1 MTRSDKD
8 ALSDA
13 QLALGTACETML
25 ASDKYQR
32 ANPMTYG
39 GLVKRLAML
48 PEHGLPKM
56 RLVPQSKLEELGRIP
71 RSNENFQVDALEAV
85 KRLGAGFDNRSKAVL
100 LVRRPLL
107 PHRTP
112 PPPLPSGARVP
123 RRANHKTTTDRR
135 TLRGYHGQDTRP
147 PACCDGCALPR
158 RTSSRRSRR
167 PRQTL
172 YKS

>member
-32 ANPMTYG
+32 SNPMTHT
-39 GLVKRLAML
+39 GLVERLEML
-48 PEHGLPKM
+48 PEHGLPRM

-112 PPPLPSGARVP
+112 PPPLPTTPAELVP
-123 RRANHKTTTDRR
+123 VEEVP
-135 TLRGYHGQDTRP
+135 P
-147 PACCDGCALPR
+147 PAPCVAPHLLLPPLL
-158 RTSSRRSRR
+158 TPLSSS
-167 PRQTL
+167 
-172 YKS
+172 